1 VNVLN
6 AGTARLLQPYSRPL
20 IRNAW
25 YCAAWSEEVSTDLFS
40 RRVLNAPLLLY
51 RKENGDPVALLDIC
65 PHKLAPL
72 HMGIKVGDAVQCGYH
87 GLEFDSTGRCIR
99 NPQGNGQIPS
109 EAKLRSYP
117 LVERYGVLWV
127 WMGDAERADPNKIP
141 DFKFLV
147 DPKRRTQRGHHGVN
161 CNYMMLVENLM
172 DLGHAMFLHRQTGG
186 VTDPSL
192 AENKVEQE
200 EDEVRDLRLHHDK
213 PAPALFLPYLNSVTN
228 VDFWT
233 DIRWNA
239 PAMVL
244 NDVGCAPSGRGR
256 DAAGL
261 TTLGAHFLT
270 PETQHTTRYFY
281 AHSRN
286 WAQDNAQI
294 DEMYWNWQRN
304 ALKAEDSRVSEAID
318 SALSDAMNLEVRMV
332 MLSTDQSGLRVNRVL
347 DRMAAAEARREND
360 ASAA

>member
-1 VNVLN
+1 MHTVD
-6 AGTARLLQPYSRPL
+6 AATERLLRPYHRPL

-25 YCAAWSEEVSTDLFS
+25 YCAAWSEEISTDLFS
-40 RRVLNAPLLLY
+40 RRVLNTPLLLY
-51 RKENGDPVALLDIC
+51 RKDNGDAVALLDLC
-65 PHKLAPL
+65 PHKLAPMHL
-72 HMGIKVGDAVQCGYH
+72 GVKVGNGVQCGYH
-87 GLEFDSTGRCIR
+87 GLEFDSSGKCIR
-99 NPQGNGQIPS
+99 NPQGNGQIPGG
-109 EAKLRSYP
+109 AKLRSYP
-117 LVERYGVLWV
+117 LAERHGVLWV
-127 WMGDAERADPNKIP
+127 WTGDVERADPGKIP
-141 DFKFLV
+141 DFGFLV
-147 DPKRRTQRGHHGVN
+147 DASRRTQRGHHEVD

-186 VTDPSL
+186 VTDPSV
-192 AENKVEQE
+192 AENTVEE
-200 EDEVRDLRLHHDK
+200 KDDEILDSRLHHGK
-213 PAPALFLPYLNSVTN
+213 PVPALFAPYLNSTTP

-270 PETQHTTRYFY
+270 PETQHTTHYFY

-294 DEMYWNWQRN
+294 DGVYTRWQQN
-304 ALKAEDSRVSEAID
+304 ALKAEDSRISEAID
-318 SALSDAMNLEVRMV
+318 SALPDALRSGVRMV
-332 MLSTDQSGLRVNRVL
+332 MLSTDQSGLRVNRML
-347 DRMAAAEARREND
+347 DRMVAAET
-360 ASAA
+360 